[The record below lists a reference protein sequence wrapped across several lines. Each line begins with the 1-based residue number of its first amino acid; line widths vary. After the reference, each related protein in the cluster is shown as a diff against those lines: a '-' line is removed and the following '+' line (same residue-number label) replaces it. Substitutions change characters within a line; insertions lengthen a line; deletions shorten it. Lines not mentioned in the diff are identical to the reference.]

1 MFPLGGG
8 CWLNFTHPPYGSK
21 GIANSTF
28 TQLFRRRSERPS
40 VPSKLGV
47 TKVFKGFSSA
57 EAGWKREESCR
68 RVNQMENPI
77 WFALLQD
84 SSLFQRANIS
94 YIILMLLRRAGW
106 ICEES
111 CMTLNQMGNP
121 GNHIF
126 PMWTEGGGCWAG
138 VPPRGRVLA
147 EFHPSTQRFHRHS
160 QFND

>member
-1 MFPLGGG
+1 
-8 CWLNFTHPPYGSK
+8 
-21 GIANSTF
+21 
-28 TQLFRRRSERPS
+28 
-40 VPSKLGV
+40 
-47 TKVFKGFSSA
+47 
-57 EAGWKREESCR
+57 
-68 RVNQMENPI
+68 MENPI

-126 PMWTEGGGCWAG
+126 PGRLHACAHARMRAG
-138 VPPRGRVLA
+138 AQARIPLRCVCCGVYVCRAGWL
-147 EFHPSTQRFHRHS
+147 
-160 QFND
+160 DM

>member
-1 MFPLGGG
+1 
-8 CWLNFTHPPYGSK
+8 
-21 GIANSTF
+21 
-28 TQLFRRRSERPS
+28 
-40 VPSKLGV
+40 
-47 TKVFKGFSSA
+47 
-57 EAGWKREESCR
+57 
-68 RVNQMENPI
+68 MENPI

-94 YIILMLLRRAGW
+94 YIILMLLRRAPARMRACAQARRRAYRCGVYVAVCMYVGRAGW

-147 EFHPSTQRFHRHS
+147 EFHPSTLRFHRHS